1 MSYEEGRRHDSF
13 EHMHAI
19 VVTEPGGP
27 DVLRWAEQPDPVA
40 GKGEVVVDVA
50 ATAVNR
56 ADLLQRRGLYPPPRG
71 ASNIL
76 GLECSGVIA
85 ELGDGVTDWHIG
97 DRVCALLSGG
107 GYAEQVAVHASQ
119 LLPVPDGMD
128 IAVAASLPEVACT
141 VWSNVVMAAGLERG
155 DVFLVHGGG
164 GGIGTHAIQ
173 VAKALGAKVA
183 TTASAGKLD
192 RCRELGADLAIDYR
206 TQDFVEEV
214 RAAFGGADV
223 VLDNM
228 GAKYL
233 ARNIDVLAPDGR
245 LVVIGM
251 QGGSK
256 GELNLGQLLA
266 KRGHVLATG
275 LRGRPDS
282 GHSGKAEIVTSVR
295 ENLWPLIAEGS
306 VQAVVHAELPI
317 TEAGAAHDML
327 DAPDTVGKVV
337 LTINR

>member
-1 MSYEEGRRHDSF
+1 MR
-13 EHMHAI
+13 AI
-19 VVTEPGGP
+19 NVRQPEPGQTDDKGRPLRPGP
-27 DVLRWAEQPDPVA
+27 EALFVDEVERPTPAP
-40 GKGEVVVDVA
+40 GEVLVRTVA
-50 ATAVNR
+50 AGINR
-56 ADLLQRRGLYPPPRG
+56 ADLLQRQGLYPPPRG
-71 ASNIL
+71 ITQTM
-76 GLECSGVIA
+76 GLEAAGIVEEVGEGITNWA
-85 ELGDGVTDWHIG
+85 PGDEV
-97 DRVCALLSGG
+97 VALLAGG
-107 GYAEQVAVHASQ
+107 GYAEQVAVPASQ
-119 LLPVPDGMD
+119 LLPVPEGMD
-128 IAVAASLPEVACT
+128 VAVAASLPEVACT

-155 DVFLVHGGG
+155 DAFLVHGGG

-206 TQDFVEEV
+206 SQDFVEEV

-233 ARNIDVLAPDGR
+233 PRNIDVLAPDGR

-282 GHSGKAEIVTSVR
+282 GRSGKAEIVSSVR
-295 ENLWPLIAEGS
+295 ENLWPLIEEGK
-306 VQAVVHAELPI
+306 VHAVVHAELPI

-327 DAPDTVGKVV
+327 DASDTVGKVV